1 MAGEAAVRTGVSVEE
16 YVAFERAASSR
27 HLLWRG
33 EIFAMAGGSI
43 EHAMLIANVTGALL
57 AAARG
62 GRCRAYSSDLKLYV
76 PLSEGFV
83 YPDASVVCGPVAPH
97 PNDPQSAT
105 NPRLVVEVLSPTT
118 ESFDRGEKFEG
129 YRSIATLVDYV
140 LVAQARA
147 HVEHY
152 TRRDDGVWELR
163 DHGLDG
169 ALALSSLGASL
180 AVRDIYEGLFVA

>member
-1 MAGEAAVRTGVSVEE
+1 MAGDAAVRTGVSVEE

-43 EHAMLIANVTGALL
+43 EHAMLIANVTGVLL

-83 YPDASVVCGPVAPH
+83 YPDATVVCGPVVPH
-97 PNDPQSAT
+97 ANDPQSAT
-105 NPRLVVEVLSPTT
+105 NPALVVEVLSPTT

-129 YRSIATLVDYV
+129 YRTVATLIDYV
-140 LVAQARA
+140 LVAQSRA
-147 HVEHY
+147 HIEHY
-152 TRRDDGVWELR
+152 ARRDDGVWELR
-163 DHGLDG
+163 DHGIDG
-169 ALALSSLGASL
+169 TLELRSLGASVE
-180 AVRDIYEGLFVA
+180 VREIYDGLFVA